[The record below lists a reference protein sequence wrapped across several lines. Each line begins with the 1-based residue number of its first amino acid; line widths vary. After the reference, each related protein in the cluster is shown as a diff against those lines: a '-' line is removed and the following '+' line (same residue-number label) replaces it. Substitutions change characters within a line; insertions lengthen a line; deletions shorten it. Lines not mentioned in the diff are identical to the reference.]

1 MCECKKIEDISMK
14 QLTLK
19 TLALVA
25 ITSSDRAQKIRM
37 ANITEMEIGDNK
49 IIFHIRDQRQKQT
62 RKVLKPTT
70 ISCVSAPCEALDVKK
85 YVLGYLEK
93 SKSFRDPSDSQ
104 LFLSWVTK
112 KPVSKQTISRWLK
125 IVLHEAGIDTSIF
138 KAHSY
143 RGAGLSKA
151 YKKGASV
158 SEIGLTKG
166 CSKFIIMPLLSK

>member
-1 MCECKKIEDISMK
+1 
-14 QLTLK
+14 
-19 TLALVA
+19 
-25 ITSSDRAQKIRM
+25 
-37 ANITEMEIGDNK
+37 MEIGDNK

-62 RKVLKPTT
+62 RKILKPTT

-93 SKSFRDPSDSQ
+93 TKSLRDPSDSQ

-125 IVLHEAGIDTSIF
+125 MVLHEAGIDTSIF

-158 SEIGLTKG
+158 SQIVAAGNWSDQRMFEIYYNAPNIQRDIENL
-166 CSKFIIMPLLSK
+166 ILE